1 MTRPRDGTGGGGGA
15 GWRAGAAALALA
27 LLSAPMAATQTP
39 PAAPQQSFAALA
51 ERLSPAVVNVSV
63 KRDAPNPEIA
73 PGSPLRRLAPADG
86 PAEQVSASG
95 SGFVV
100 SPDGLV
106 VTNNHVIEGA
116 RAIEV
121 AFSDGERRAA
131 DLVGRDPATDLAV
144 LRVRGVRGLTAA
156 RWGDSDAARVGDW
169 AIAIG
174 NPFGLG
180 GSLSVGVISARNRDL
195 QTGRFDDFLQ
205 TDAAINQ
212 GNSGGPLFNAAGEV
226 IGVNTAIVS
235 PTGGSVGIGF
245 AVPSRMAR
253 RVVDQ
258 LVRTGVVRRGWIGV
272 RLQPVTAEI
281 AQSARLPAAT
291 GALIADLDRRG
302 PAAAAGLREGDVI
315 IAFNGRPVADSR
327 TLSRLVA
334 EAAPGTRAPVRA
346 LREGAPV
353 SVLVSV
359 ALLDPSRGAP
369 APRSAGATPAAV
381 EAFGLSLA
389 PLTAQDRTRARLP
402 AERAGVIISSV
413 DRTGPAAAA
422 LRPGDIV
429 LAVQFRPVLSPPDA
443 RAQIERARGQGRPV
457 LFQIWRDGA
466 STYRTVRA
474 RE

>member
-1 MTRPRDGTGGGGGA
+1 MTPPRF
-15 GWRAGAAALALA
+15 RAARAAARRMAGLGMAALVLAA
-27 LLSAPMAATQTP
+27 GPMAMAQAP

-51 ERLSPAVVNVSV
+51 ERLTPSVVNVSV
-63 KRDAPNPEIA
+63 KRDAPTPEIA
-73 PGSPLRRLAPADG
+73 PGSPLRRLAPAEG
-86 PAEQVSASG
+86 QAEQISASG

-121 AFSDGERRAA
+121 AFSDGERRVA
-131 DLVGRDPATDLAV
+131 DLVGRDPVTDLAV
-144 LRVRGVRGLTAA
+144 LRVRGVRGLPAA

-205 TDAAINQ
+205 TDAAINR

-226 IGVNTAIVS
+226 IGVTTAIVS

-245 AVPSRMAR
+245 AVPSQMAR

-258 LVRTGVVRRGWIGV
+258 LVRTGGVRRGWIGA
-272 RLQPVTAEI
+272 RLQPVTPEI
-281 AQSARLPAAT
+281 AQSARLPAAA
-291 GALIADLDRRG
+291 GALIAHLDRQG
-302 PAAAAGLREGDVI
+302 PAAVAGLREGDVI
-315 IAFNGRPVADSR
+315 IAFAGRPVADSR
-327 TLSRLVA
+327 ALSRLVA
-334 EAAPGTRAPVRA
+334 ETAPGARVPVQAVRD
-346 LREGAPV
+346 GARV

-359 ALLDPSRGAP
+359 ALLDPGRGAP
-369 APRSAGATPAAV
+369 APRSASATPAAV

-402 AERAGVIISSV
+402 AERTGVIISSV
-413 DRTGPAAAA
+413 DRSGPAAAA

-429 LAVQFRPVLSPPDA
+429 LAVQFTPVLSPPDA
-443 RAQIERARGQGRPV
+443 RAQIERTRGQGRPV
-457 LFQIWRDGA
+457 LFQIWRDGQA
-466 STYRTVRA
+466 TYRTVRA
-474 RE
+474 RP